1 MHIKRTVAL
10 VSILT
15 VSSVSLL
22 AAPIS
27 FDFKDPK
34 GVNNVIFKTD
44 APLES
49 INGTASGV
57 SGQVTFDPEN
67 PGGIKGR
74 IVVAAASLHV
84 PNPTMKQHLHGDGWL
99 DVTNHPEIVFEAE
112 SAKNVKAQGNSS
124 TMDVTGKFTI
134 KGTTKTITVPVK
146 VTYLKDKLKARGGN
160 KEGDL
165 LVVRSNFTIK
175 RSEFAL
181 NAAKFE
187 EKVSDDIDL
196 TFSLAGMAPRP

>member
-1 MHIKRTVAL
+1 MKIKRTL
-10 VSILT
+10 TLISIL
-15 VSSVSLL
+15 VGSSIALF

-57 SGQVTFDPEN
+57 SGKVTFDPEN
-67 PGGIKGR
+67 PGAIKGK

-99 DVTNHPEIVFEAE
+99 DVANHSEIVFEAE
-112 SAKNVKAQGNSS
+112 SAKNVKTEGNAS

-134 KGTTKTITVPVK
+134 KGTTKTVTVPVK

-187 EKVSDDIDL
+187 EKVSDEIEL
-196 TFSLAGMAPRP
+196 TFSLAGAAPRS